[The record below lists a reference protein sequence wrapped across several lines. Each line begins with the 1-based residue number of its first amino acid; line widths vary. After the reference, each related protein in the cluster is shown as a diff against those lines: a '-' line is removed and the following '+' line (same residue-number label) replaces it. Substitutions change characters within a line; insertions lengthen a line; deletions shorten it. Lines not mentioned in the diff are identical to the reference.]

1 VRIVTVAKSKVYFT
15 DMSVSMERPL
25 LVKFRHLLEKS
36 GLKDLPLKDHFV
48 AIKTH
53 FGEFGNLAALRPNY
67 ARVLCDYIKELG
79 GRPFLTDCNTL
90 YVGGRKNALDH
101 LDTANFNG
109 YSVITTGVHNIIADG
124 LKGNDEVEVPVEGG
138 EYIKK
143 AKIGRAIMD
152 ADVFISLSHFK
163 GHEMAGFGGA
173 LKNIGMGSGSRAGK
187 MDMHCAGKP
196 TVNESLCVGCR
207 RCQKICAHNAP
218 TLKGKVM
225 FIDHDKCVGCG
236 RCLAICPR
244 DAIEANGY
252 DSSDI
257 MNRKIAEYSKAVID
271 KRPHFHISLAIDITP
286 TCDCHADNPLPIVP
300 NVGMF
305 ASADPV
311 AIDVACADMV
321 NKQQPIP
328 GSVLAES
335 TVEGGDHFY
344 KTAPVTNWRSCV
356 EHAQKIGIGS
366 MDYEL
371 IKVN

>member
-1 VRIVTVAKSKVYFT
+1 MAKSKVYFT
-15 DMSVSMERPL
+15 DMSVTMERPL
-25 LVKFRHLLEKS
+25 LVKFRNLLERS

-53 FGEFGNLAALRPNY
+53 FGELGNLAALRPNY
-67 ARVLCDYIKELG
+67 ARVLGDYIKELG

-90 YVGGRKNALDH
+90 YVGGRKNGLDH

-109 YSVITTGVHNIIADG
+109 YSVITTGMHNIIADG
-124 LKGNDEVEVPVEGG
+124 LKGNDEVEVSVEGG
-138 EYIKK
+138 QYIKK

-152 ADVFISLSHFK
+152 ADVFITLSHFK

-196 TVNESLCVGCR
+196 TVNESLCVGCG
-207 RCQKICAHNAP
+207 RCQKICAHAAP
-218 TLKGKVM
+218 TFKGKVI

-252 DSSDI
+252 ESSVI

-286 TCDCHADNPLPIVP
+286 TCDCHADNALPIVP
-300 NVGMF
+300 NIGMF

-321 NKQQPIP
+321 NKQQPIS
-328 GSVLAES
+328 GSLLAES
-335 TVEGGDHFY
+335 KVEGGDHFY
-344 KTAPVTNWRSCV
+344 KMAPVTNWRSCV

-366 MDYEL
+366 TDYEL
-371 IKVN
+371 IKIS

>member
-1 VRIVTVAKSKVYFT
+1 
-15 DMSVSMERPL
+15 
-25 LVKFRHLLEKS
+25 
-36 GLKDLPLKDHFV
+36 
-48 AIKTH
+48 
-53 FGEFGNLAALRPNY
+53 
-67 ARVLCDYIKELG
+67 
-79 GRPFLTDCNTL
+79 
-90 YVGGRKNALDH
+90 
-101 LDTANFNG
+101 
-109 YSVITTGVHNIIADG
+109 
-124 LKGNDEVEVPVEGG
+124 
-138 EYIKK
+138 
-143 AKIGRAIMD
+143 MD

-187 MDMHCAGKP
+187 MEMHCAGKP
-196 TVNESLCVGCR
+196 TVNEKLCIGCR

-271 KRPHFHISLAIDITP
+271 KRPHFHISLTIDITP

-300 NVGMF
+300 NVGIF

-321 NKQQPIP
+321 NKQKPIP

-335 TVEGGDHFY
+335 KVEGGDHFY

>member
-1 VRIVTVAKSKVYFT
+1 MRIAAVAKSKVYFA
-15 DMSVSMERPL
+15 DISVSMERPL

-36 GLKDLPLKDHFV
+36 GLKELPLKDHFV

-207 RCQKICAHNAP
+207 RCQKICAHNASNSQRQSY
-218 TLKGKVM
+218 V
-225 FIDHDKCVGCG
+225 
-236 RCLAICPR
+236 
-244 DAIEANGY
+244 Y
-252 DSSDI
+252 
-257 MNRKIAEYSKAVID
+257 
-271 KRPHFHISLAIDITP
+271 
-286 TCDCHADNPLPIVP
+286 
-300 NVGMF
+300 
-305 ASADPV
+305 
-311 AIDVACADMV
+311 
-321 NKQQPIP
+321 
-328 GSVLAES
+328 
-335 TVEGGDHFY
+335 
-344 KTAPVTNWRSCV
+344 
-356 EHAQKIGIGS
+356 
-366 MDYEL
+366 
-371 IKVN
+371 